1 MCFDA
6 RHRTEMHPADERNGI
21 IDGSFRKLAEALR
34 VTST

>member
-1 MCFDA
+1 MCFGA
-6 RHRTEMHPADERNGI
+6 RHQTEMHPADERNGI